1 MNRPRPLHSA
11 VWLGRRIWPQV
22 PLALILVA
30 AGAVNVLAGFHA
42 QHFLNAA
49 VGKVPELTQQ
59 VSLGALGSGTQIILG
74 IGLIFT
80 GIGLFWRIRIA
91 WTFAVLLLLV
101 TIAVNVA
108 RSHYGGTLILPGV
121 ILLLLLVLQRHFWR
135 RTLLGN
141 SLVSLVSVVAVVAY
155 GTFGLYLLGHQF
167 DPPITTLLSA
177 LYFLVETLSTTGYGD
192 YHPVTQLAQGFMI
205 TVWVF
210 GLSVFATAVV
220 AVAGPALANRLTRL
234 FTPGGVQR
242 MHKDHVILVGGGVIA
257 TNTAH
262 ELERRGIGFVQL
274 VGADEKPPLPDQ
286 PVICGDASDD
296 KVLLKAGIDKAR
308 MLIAAEE
315 DDGENA
321 FISLA
326 AKDLRPELKVLVVA
340 SSQRSIRRLML
351 ARADMVFAPAEVG
364 SRLLANLV
372 EGEELPEQ
380 FSDLLK
386 RGEV

>member
-220 AVAGPALANRLTRL
+220 AVAG
-234 FTPGGVQR
+234 
-242 MHKDHVILVGGGVIA
+242 
-257 TNTAH
+257 
-262 ELERRGIGFVQL
+262 
-274 VGADEKPPLPDQ
+274 
-286 PVICGDASDD
+286 
-296 KVLLKAGIDKAR
+296 
-308 MLIAAEE
+308 
-315 DDGENA
+315 
-321 FISLA
+321 
-326 AKDLRPELKVLVVA
+326 
-340 SSQRSIRRLML
+340 
-351 ARADMVFAPAEVG
+351 
-364 SRLLANLV
+364 
-372 EGEELPEQ
+372 
-380 FSDLLK
+380 
-386 RGEV
+386 

>member
-1 MNRPRPLHSA
+1 MARMDRTVLR
-11 VWLGRRIWPQV
+11 VGRAIWPQV
-22 PLALILVA
+22 PLALILFA
-30 AGAVNVLAGFHA
+30 AGAVNVLTGFEA
-42 QHFLNAA
+42 QHFLHLASGA
-49 VGKVPELTQQ
+49 LPALSQQ
-59 VSLGALGSGTQIILG
+59 VSLGALGNGAQIILG
-74 IGLIFT
+74 IGLAVT
-80 GIGLFWRIRIA
+80 GIGLLWRVRVA
-91 WTFAVLLLLV
+91 WTFAVLLLLI
-101 TIAVNVA
+101 TLAVNVA
-108 RSHYGGTLILPGV
+108 KQHFGGALILPGV

-141 SLVSLVSVVAVVAY
+141 SLASVVSLVAVIAY
-155 GTFGLYLLGHQF
+155 GTFGLYLLGSQF
-167 DPPITTLLSA
+167 EPRITTLLSA

-192 YHPVTQLAQGFMI
+192 YHPVTPLAQGFMI
-205 TVWVF
+205 TVWLF

-220 AVAGPALANRLTRL
+220 SIAGPALANHLSRI
-234 FTPGGVQR
+234 FTPGGGRR
-242 MHKDHVILVGGGVIA
+242 MHKDHVILVGEGVIA

-262 ELERRGIGFVQL
+262 ELARRNIPFLQL
-274 VGADEKPPLPDQ
+274 VGANEQPPMADQ
-286 PVICGDASDD
+286 PVVCGDASDD

-326 AKDLRPELKVLVVA
+326 AKDINPTLKVLVVA
-340 SSQRSIRRLML
+340 SSQRSIRRMML

-380 FSDLLK
+380 FTDLLK
-386 RGEV
+386 RGEA